1 MSVIFDIAGS
11 QIKGSRDFQE
21 DAFLIT
27 HIGLTQIDKDDTG
40 ALIVVADGMGGQA
53 AGNVASN
60 IVAQTFSKHLTSH
73 YPSNDITG
81 VFHEG
86 LEEANQALA
95 VTVQETQAL
104 TGMGCTLVSVLF
116 EKSLYGRSSM
126 RWLSVGDSHL
136 YLLRNNVLQKKN
148 ANHSYGAYLDQM
160 AAQGTPI
167 EPKIG
172 CVRNMLLSSITGGAI
187 NLVDCP
193 QARLQLEEGD
203 RIIIATDGLDTLNSD
218 KIIDICTGATAAKA
232 CVDKLLEAV
241 VAAKKRHQDNTTV
254 VVVDVLAKQPA
265 GSPLVWKSLPPV
277 NTRRTGSTT
286 RVVRNTGR
294 VAKINSPA
302 INSPKKKKTWAKRP
316 GIIGGVGAVAGIA
329 LLVVMNQAPELL
341 PELLG
346 ESVHGEPGKAPA
358 EPLAFEGSDNSQ
370 VPFLPAKRVIRRFQ
384 SKLRSGGFG
393 PEMVW
398 IHTGSFIMGG
408 SDLLANQDE
417 QPEHTVSIARFAIS
431 THEITWADYDIFLR
445 ATGIK
450 RPDSHLMRGD
460 YPVVLVTWDE
470 AVAYT
475 RWLSHQTGHSYRLP
489 SEAEWEYAAA
499 AETTTPYWWGDKIGK
514 DWARCQDCST
524 DLRPSGPIQIG
535 SFKPNR
541 FGLYD
546 TAGNVLEWVQD
557 CYHPSYL
564 GAPTDGRAWET
575 GNCYFRVVRGGAY
588 TSVSTSLRTR
598 KRDRYRKDQGYRN
611 IGFRVVREP

>member
-1 MSVIFDIAGS
+1 
-11 QIKGSRDFQE
+11 
-21 DAFLIT
+21 
-27 HIGLTQIDKDDTG
+27 
-40 ALIVVADGMGGQA
+40 
-53 AGNVASN
+53 
-60 IVAQTFSKHLTSH
+60 
-73 YPSNDITG
+73 
-81 VFHEG
+81 
-86 LEEANQALA
+86 
-95 VTVQETQAL
+95 
-104 TGMGCTLVSVLF
+104 
-116 EKSLYGRSSM
+116 
-126 RWLSVGDSHL
+126 
-136 YLLRNNVLQKKN
+136 
-148 ANHSYGAYLDQM
+148 
-160 AAQGTPI
+160 
-167 EPKIG
+167 
-172 CVRNMLLSSITGGAI
+172 
-187 NLVDCP
+187 
-193 QARLQLEEGD
+193 LQLEEGD
-203 RIIIATDGLDTLNSD
+203 RIIIATDGLDTFNSD
-218 KIIDICTGATAAKA
+218 KIIDICTAATAAKA

-265 GSPLVWKSLPPV
+265 GSSLVWKSLPPV
-277 NTRRTGSTT
+277 NTRRTGPTT

-302 INSPKKKKTWAKRP
+302 INPPKKKKTRAKRL

-329 LLVVMNQAPELL
+329 LLVVMNQALKLL

-358 EPLAFEGSDNSQ
+358 EPLTFEGSDNSQ

-398 IHTGSFIMGG
+398 IHAGSFIMGG
-408 SDLLANQDE
+408 SDPLANQDE

-514 DWARCQDCST
+514 DWARCRDCST

-557 CYHPSYL
+557 CYHPFYL
-564 GAPTDGRAWET
+564 GAPMDGRAWET
-575 GNCYFRVVRGGAY
+575 GNCYFRVARGGAY
-588 TSVSTSLRTR
+588 TRVSTSLRTR
-598 KRDRYRKDQGYRN
+598 KRDRYRKDQAYRN